1 MLLHWLWYRFFLPES
16 DVDQRKSQLERQTQ
30 PQRFNPFQPQF
41 PQFGMFLQ
49 FNFNLTTTGITAV
62 LKIYATDVNLIQ
74 WQHCDKYPLFI
85 GCQFCYRLDHQ

>member
-49 FNFNLTTTGITAV
+49 FYFKLNHYWHHTRPQKSMLQTLT
-62 LKIYATDVNLIQ
+62 
-74 WQHCDKYPLFI
+74 
-85 GCQFCYRLDHQ
+85 